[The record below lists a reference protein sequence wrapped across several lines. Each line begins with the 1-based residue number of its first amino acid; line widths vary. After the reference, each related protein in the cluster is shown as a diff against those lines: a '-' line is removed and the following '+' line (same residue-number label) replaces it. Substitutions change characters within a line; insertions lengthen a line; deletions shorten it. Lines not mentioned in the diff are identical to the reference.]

1 MEECGSAFKSGVGG
15 MEEDSG
21 ETEPEEDDRFG
32 LCIYSNI
39 SDSFS
44 KITVWVWLIPAT
56 SLSKSKMRLCR
67 REKEVMT
74 AKEVMNGRLTVEVV

>member
-1 MEECGSAFKSGVGG
+1 VGLLSSTFGRLLPNLVGSRLLVEMDVVSPMEECGSAFKSGVGG

-44 KITVWVWLIPAT
+44 KITV
-56 SLSKSKMRLCR
+56 
-67 REKEVMT
+67 
-74 AKEVMNGRLTVEVV
+74 